1 MSIHTKL
8 SIGRLFGGLGFAA
21 ALACAQIAHAAP
33 EYITIVQSIDVER
46 PAEAVWKKV
55 GGFCD
60 IQKWLP
66 GAACVYTSGTGD
78 LATNRLIVGRI
89 NEVMVSKTELS
100 YTYAQP
106 LAPNMYHGGVEVRP
120 VTPKT
125 SKIIY
130 TLLYDVAALP
140 DQAAKDADRARRAAQ
155 FLGALKNMKSI
166 AEAP

>member
-1 MSIHTKL
+1 MTGFRKL
-8 SIGRLFGGLGFAA
+8 SIGLGFAVALVSVQAVRA
-21 ALACAQIAHAAP
+21 A
-33 EYITIVQSIDVER
+33 EYISIVQSVDVDR
-46 PAEAVWKKV
+46 PAAAVWKKI

-60 IQKWLP
+60 IQVWLK
-66 GAACVYTSGTGD
+66 GASCVYTSGTGD
-78 LATNRLIVGRI
+78 LGTNRLIVGRI

-106 LAPNMYHGGVEVRP
+106 LVPNMYHGSVEVRP

-155 FLGALKNMKSI
+155 FMGALKTMKSI

>member
-1 MSIHTKL
+1 MKAYRTL
-8 SIGRLFGGLGFAA
+8 SAVIGFAA
-21 ALACAQIAHAAP
+21 ALTIAQAARAA
-33 EYITIVQSIDVER
+33 EYISIVQSIDVDR
-46 PAEAVWKKV
+46 PAAAVWKKI

-60 IQKWLP
+60 IQVWLK
-66 GAACVYTSGTGD
+66 GASCVYTSGTGD
-78 LATNRLIVGRI
+78 LGTNRLIVGRI

-106 LAPNMYHGGVEVRP
+106 LAPNMYHGSVEVRP

-125 SKIIY
+125 SKIVYI
-130 TLLYDVAALP
+130 LLYDVAALP

-155 FLGALKNMKSI
+155 FMGALKNMKAI

>member
-1 MSIHTKL
+1 MKRSI
-8 SIGRLFGGLGFAA
+8 IAGL
-21 ALACAQIAHAAP
+21 ALALVAGAATAAP
-33 EYITIVQSIDVER
+33 EYISIVQEIAVNR
-46 PAEAVWKKV
+46 PANLVWQKV

-66 GAACVYTSGTGD
+66 GARCEYTSGSGG
-78 LATNRLIVGRI
+78 LGTNRLIIGKI

-106 LAPNMYHGGVEVRP
+106 LAPNMYHGSVEVRP
-120 VTPKT
+120 VTPAT
-125 SKIIY
+125 SKIVY

-155 FLGALKNMKSI
+155 FMGALNNMKTM